1 MERGKKRLMDLK
13 KLTTV
18 EEMEAATAQ
27 LLETAAKVGADTWQ
41 QRVKNQTPHCRFG
54 EEGTCCRICTMGPC
68 RITPKS
74 PRGICGC
81 DVHGIVGRNY
91 LRFTAGGSATHSD
104 HGREICHTLYQTRP
118 DGNYQVKDPDK
129 LIRIAKEWGVETE
142 GKDIYDLAHEIAEMA
157 LLEYGKP
164 FGTQRFLKRAPEH
177 TQKLWK
183 DAGIEPRAIDREVS
197 CAMHMTHMGCSSLP
211 EALIRQSLRCGLS
224 DGWGGSMCGTEF
236 SDVMFGTPKPIDT
249 EANLGVMEKDM
260 VNIIVHGHD
269 PSLSEM
275 IVFYANDP
283 EMIALAKEQGAKG
296 INVAGVCCTSN
307 EVAMRHGIPMAGNFL
322 QQENV
327 VLTGAC
333 EAIVVDVQCI
343 FPALGPLSKCFHTKF
358 VTTSDI
364 ARMPDSE
371 FIHFSAETAGE
382 NAKAIVRMAVE
393 NFKNRRP
400 ELVNI
405 PNIKQ
410 KATVGYSV
418 EAIKKCLDGVT
429 NSHVDELGTMKP
441 LVDCVRSGVLRGAVA
456 MVGCNNPKVR
466 PDYAHIEL
474 MKKLIKHDI
483 ILVLSGCSAQAAAKA
498 GLMDKEAKSLCGEG
512 LKRVCELV
520 DIPPVLH
527 MGSCVDISRM
537 MILASDIAK
546 DSGWNISQIP
556 LVGCAPEW
564 MSEKAVSIGNYVV
577 ATGIDTYLGVDPY
590 TKGSTEVTELLQ
602 GETGT
607 KKWVEANFTVELDIE
622 KLGDKMIQ
630 AIEDKR
636 KALGI

>member
-1 MERGKKRLMDLK
+1 
-13 KLTTV
+13 
-18 EEMEAATAQ
+18 
-27 LLETAAKVGADTWQ
+27 
-41 QRVKNQTPHCRFG
+41 
-54 EEGTCCRICTMGPC
+54 
-68 RITPKS
+68 
-74 PRGICGC
+74 
-81 DVHGIVGRNY
+81 
-91 LRFTAGGSATHSD
+91 
-104 HGREICHTLYQTRP
+104 
-118 DGNYQVKDPDK
+118 
-129 LIRIAKEWGVETE
+129 
-142 GKDIYDLAHEIAEMA
+142 
-157 LLEYGKP
+157 
-164 FGTQRFLKRAPEH
+164 
-177 TQKLWK
+177 
-183 DAGIEPRAIDREVS
+183 
-197 CAMHMTHMGCSSLP
+197 
-211 EALIRQSLRCGLS
+211 
-224 DGWGGSMCGTEF
+224 
-236 SDVMFGTPKPIDT
+236 
-249 EANLGVMEKDM
+249 
-260 VNIIVHGHD
+260 
-269 PSLSEM
+269 
-275 IVFYANDP
+275 
-283 EMIALAKEQGAKG
+283 
-296 INVAGVCCTSN
+296 
-307 EVAMRHGIPMAGNFL
+307 
-322 QQENV
+322 
-327 VLTGAC
+327 
-333 EAIVVDVQCI
+333 
-343 FPALGPLSKCFHTKF
+343 
-358 VTTSDI
+358 
-364 ARMPDSE
+364 
-371 FIHFSAETAGE
+371 
-382 NAKAIVRMAVE
+382 
-393 NFKNRRP
+393 
-400 ELVNI
+400 
-405 PNIKQ
+405 
-410 KATVGYSV
+410 
-418 EAIKKCLDGVT
+418 
-429 NSHVDELGTMKP
+429 MKP